1 MEWRSFIFVIFI
13 LTAFACSEE
22 DQNSSVG
29 DEWINSSTRVLFF
42 DTLTVKSSTL
52 KLDSIVVSGS
62 RRILIGQYD
71 DPVFGKIKSKSYFQF
86 IPSRYS
92 IDSEAKYDSIA
103 FILRYDRYS
112 SGDTLSSQKY
122 LISEVTEDLEPHDE
136 LYYNTSQYTSTID
149 IMTEQHFI
157 PKPRSK
163 DSVHISLDT
172 KFGESLFKKIQQK
185 EITDANEFLNAYPGL
200 LVEPEDSG
208 TAILGFSKQ
217 SFIRL
222 YYTNSGELVN
232 QEETLDL
239 LIISEN
245 TFHNISAGLNS
256 ELLPSLPRQDQSL
269 PSRETGNQ
277 SFIQAGSGIAT
288 KIEIPHLKSLDD
300 LEGTGSIVEAELKFM
315 LNVSK
320 EKTIRPVKDS
330 LPLFI
335 INQRN
340 EIIGEVIGYHN
351 QQTTARI
358 AKEEYE
364 FRTVEYSVPIK
375 KFIDD
380 KLYEYDGDNWS
391 LLIYAPQISSSV
403 DAYEIFAEDAPKEQK
418 MKVEITYAIYDE

>member
-1 MEWRSFIFVIFI
+1 MKWRSFIYLIFI
-13 LTAFACSEE
+13 LTAVACSEE
-22 DQNSSVG
+22 DRESSVG

-62 RRILIGQYD
+62 QRILIGQYD
-71 DPVFGKIKSKSYFQF
+71 DPVFGKIKSRSYFQF

-92 IDSEAKYDSIA
+92 IDSEAQYDSIA
-103 FILRYDRYS
+103 FILRYDRYT
-112 SGDTLSSQKY
+112 SGDTLFSQKY

-136 LYYNTSQYTSTID
+136 LYYNTSHYGSAID
-149 IMTEQHFI
+149 IKTEHVFS
-157 PKPRSK
+157 PRPRSN
-163 DSVHISLDT
+163 DSTHISLDT
-172 KFGESLFKKIQQK
+172 QFGKRLFEKIQKK
-185 EITDANEFLNAYPGL
+185 EITDANEFLNEYPGL
-200 LVEPEDSG
+200 LLEPEDPG
-208 TAILGFSKQ
+208 TAILGFSRQ

-222 YYTNSGELVN
+222 YYTNNGELVN
-232 QEETLDL
+232 AEETLDL
-239 LIISEN
+239 MIIPEN
-245 TFHNISAGLNS
+245 TFHNISAGLNTDF
-256 ELLPSLPRQDQSL
+256 LPSLPPQDQSL
-269 PSRETGNQ
+269 PSIETGNQ
-277 SFIQAGSGIAT
+277 SFIQGGSGIAT

-300 LEGTGSIVEAELKFM
+300 LEGTGSIVEAELKFT

-320 EKTIRPVKDS
+320 EKTIRPVRDS

-340 EIIGEVIGYHN
+340 EIIGEVIGYHS

-358 AKEEYE
+358 EKEEYE
-364 FRTVEYSVPIK
+364 FSLVQYSVSIK

-391 LLIYAPQISSSV
+391 LLIYAPQITSSV
-403 DAYEIFAEDAPKEQK
+403 DAYELFAEDAPEEHK